1 MRQFLTTDLPWIIER
16 LEANALKN
24 EKAREILRFI
34 GDAEGELAKLEI
46 VHEFF
51 QGMQT
56 LCEQINELCDLLEE
70 RVRAEKPKKRNK
82 NGNTKLWKNR
92 KGIKAGVVA
101 ASRDNQAL

>member
-1 MRQFLTTDLPWIIER
+1 MREFLTTDLPWIVAR
-16 LEANALKN
+16 LEASASKN
-24 EKAREILRFI
+24 EKAREMLRFI
-34 GDAEGELAKLEI
+34 ADADGELAKLEI

-56 LCEQINELCDLLEE
+56 IGEQINELCDLLEE
-70 RVRAEKPKKRNK
+70 RVRAEKSKKRNK

-92 KGIKAGVVA
+92 KGLKAGIAA